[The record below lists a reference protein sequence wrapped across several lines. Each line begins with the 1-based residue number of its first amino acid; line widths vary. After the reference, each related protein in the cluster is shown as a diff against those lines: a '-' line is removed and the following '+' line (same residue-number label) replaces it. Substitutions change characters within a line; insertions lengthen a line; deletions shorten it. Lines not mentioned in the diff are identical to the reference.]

1 MEVELGE
8 GKEDMENTA
17 NQDTGLK
24 PLNIDAFSF
33 DEALEIARKIDSRYN
48 SGSVHSYKYSY
59 CY

>member
-1 MEVELGE
+1 M
-8 GKEDMENTA
+8 KKKKIWKITA

-24 PLNIDAFSF
+24 PLYIDAFSF
-33 DEALEIARKIDSRYN
+33 DEALEIARKMDSRYN